1 MSVMDESCEL
11 GGAAKELMQRLD
23 VQPRRR
29 FG

>member
-11 GGAAKELMQRLD
+11 GGTAEELVQSLD

-29 FG
+29 LG